1 MKKSASALGKRT
13 VIVDAGPLKAAID
26 AGDVDHEWAVKA
38 FCAVRGRFIT
48 FEAAITEA
56 QHGLEN
62 HPKGVRA
69 LRRLVARMDVM
80 SVAAEFLGPVF
91 DEAETWAP
99 RMDFADACAVVLVR
113 RFERSF
119 VLTRDFRDFSTYRIP
134 FASPEGAFY
143 DG

>member
-1 MKKSASALGKRT
+1 
-13 VIVDAGPLKAAID
+13 VIVDIGPLKAAID

-38 FCAVRGRFIT
+38 FCFVRGRFIT
-48 FEAAITEA
+48 FEAAIT
-56 QHGLEN
+56 G
-62 HPKGVRA
+62 P
-69 LRRLVARMDVM
+69 ARSGKPGGYERCADLSQEWSVT

-99 RMDFADACAVVLVR
+99 RMDFADACAVVRVR

-119 VLTRDFRDFSTYRIP
+119 VFATDFRDFSTCRIL